1 MEIRIGNGFD
11 VHKFVDAKILRL
23 CGVDI
28 EFDKGLIGH
37 SDADVVLHALTDAIL
52 GALGKGDIGT
62 WFPPSDNKW
71 KNADSKIFLEFA
83 NNAINESLLKI
94 SNIDITIICEKPK
107 IQEYSMAMKNKLS
120 RILMIETSQINIK
133 GTTTEKLGFTGREE
147 GIACLCSVLLSQ
159 K

>member
-1 MEIRIGNGFD
+1 MRVGNGFD
-11 VHKFVDAKILRL
+11 VHKFGNTKKLRL
-23 CGVDI
+23 CGIDI
-28 EFDKGLIGH
+28 DFDRGLIGH

-62 WFPPSDNKW
+62 FFPPSDNQW

-83 NNAINESLLKI
+83 HNAVNEVCLKI
-94 SNIDITIICEKPK
+94 SNIDITIICEHPK
-107 IQEYSMAMKNKLS
+107 VIKYSMVMKKRLS
-120 RILMIETSQINIK
+120 KILLIETSQINIK

-147 GIACLCSVLLSQ
+147 GIACLCTVLLVQ